1 MSVATLETGADI
13 WARTVKPEQ
22 GDLAPDTAR
31 FFLNLQ
37 LAGTDTRRL
46 GELSAKSR
54 AGSLTAEETRELDR
68 YLDMGWF
75 LDFMKSKARRSLK

>member
-13 WARTVKPEQ
+13 WARTVRPEQ
-22 GDLAPDTAR
+22 ADLAPDTAR
-31 FFLNLQ
+31 FFLSLQ
-37 LAGTDTRRL
+37 LADTDTRRL
-46 GELSAKSR
+46 GELSAKAR
-54 AGSLTAEETRELDR
+54 AGSLAAEETRELDR

>member
-22 GDLAPDTAR
+22 GDLASDTAR
-31 FFLNLQ
+31 FFLSLE
-37 LAGTDTRRL
+37 LASTETRRL

-54 AGSLTAEETRELDR
+54 AGSMSAEETRELDR

>member
-22 GDLAPDTAR
+22 ADLAPDTAR
-31 FFLNLQ
+31 FFLGLQ
-37 LAGTDTRRL
+37 LSDTDTGRL
-46 GELSAKSR
+46 AELSAKAR
-54 AGSLTAEETRELDR
+54 ASSLTAEESRELDR

>member
-31 FFLNLQ
+31 FFLSLQ
-37 LAGTDTRRL
+37 LASTDTRRL
-46 GELSAKSR
+46 GELSAQSR